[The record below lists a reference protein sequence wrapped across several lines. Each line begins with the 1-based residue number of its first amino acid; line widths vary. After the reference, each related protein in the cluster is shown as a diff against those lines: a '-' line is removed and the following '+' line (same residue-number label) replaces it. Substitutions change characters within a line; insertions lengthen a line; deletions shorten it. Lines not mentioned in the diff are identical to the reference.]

1 MKKQVYIYLI
11 LCFYFFSFNL
21 FSEELKFK
29 DITLEAG
36 LSLVDRLGGH
46 GTAVGDINNDG
57 WPDFIVGNSYNPE
70 FIYINNKNGTF
81 SLNMIENNSLTHQVL
96 LVDVDND
103 GDLDLIISNSEVD
116 EPNKL
121 YINNGNGHFTFKES
135 QLDISKGNTRGI
147 TASDFNKN
155 GWLDLYAV
163 NFIFPNQLF
172 INQGNCE
179 FIEEAENRNCQDASP
194 SKAGSQ
200 GVISVDVNND
210 DLPDIFISKYKY
222 DTEEDQK
229 VLFYINQGNRFIDR
243 AQNLGIN
250 VKNTNGATFTDLD
263 NDGDLDLVISKQE
276 SNPYLTIYKNN
287 NGVFVDKT
295 NVLEIPL
302 INKSIFSIIPGDV
315 NNDGLEDLLV
325 VGWYSEN
332 IMIINQGNWKFKV
345 VNCGV
350 ENFLKNGRSAS
361 FIDYDNDGDLD
372 VLITGYI
379 QHTFLYQNQLDND
392 NKSIEVSLTSPNGQK
407 SPYGTKLTLYSN
419 SFTNG
424 IPWQTKIL
432 ISTQAYLSQQ
442 SSRIHFGTGKE
453 ENLSLIV
460 KYPTG
465 EEKHLFNLKPCAKIN
480 MENVPGINIVNYFRT
495 WDRGLFLKQLID
507 YFEISIPYNIEVKKI
522 FILRKDKDSSDTS
535 YEIVKE
541 IDGNSDKI
549 IVKAENKN
557 YKYAIYYIQENN
569 SQSFVTFLDIENI
582 NE

>member
-11 LCFYFFSFNL
+11 LFFYFLSFNL

-29 DITLEAG
+29 DVTLEAG

-81 SLNMIENNSLTHQVL
+81 SLTSIENNSLTHQVL

-103 GDLDLIISNSEVD
+103 GDLDLIISNSGVD

-135 QLDISKGNTRGI
+135 PLDTSKGNTRGI
-147 TASDFNKN
+147 TASDFNEN

-194 SKAGSQ
+194 SKSGSQ
-200 GVISVDVNND
+200 GVISIDVNKDN
-210 DLPDIFISKYKY
+210 LPDILISKYKY
-222 DTEEDQK
+222 DTEENQK
-229 VLFYINQGNRFIDR
+229 VLFYINQGNYFIDR

-263 NDGDLDLVISKQE
+263 NDGDLDLVISKQV
-276 SNPYLTIYKNN
+276 SNSYLTIYKNN
-287 NGVFVDKT
+287 NGVFVDMT
-295 NVLEIPL
+295 NILEIPL

-315 NNDGLEDLLV
+315 NNDGLEDLFV

-332 IMIINQGNWKFKV
+332 IMIINQGNWEFKV

-350 ENFLKNGRSAS
+350 ENYIKNGRSAS

-372 VLITGYI
+372 ILITGYI
-379 QHTFLYQNQLDND
+379 QHTFLYQNQLDNE
-392 NKSIEVSLTSPNGQK
+392 NKSIEASLTSPNGQK
-407 SPYGTKLTLYSN
+407 SPYGTKLILYSN

-424 IPWQTKIL
+424 IPWQTKTL

-442 SSRIHFGTGKE
+442 SSSIHFGVGKE

-480 MENVPGINIVNYFRT
+480 MENVPEINIVNYFRA
-495 WDRGLFLKQLID
+495 WDRSLFLKQLID

-522 FILRKDKDSSDTS
+522 FILRKDKDSLDAS

-549 IVKAENKN
+549 IVKTENKS
-557 YKYAIYYIQENN
+557 YKYAIYCIQENN
-569 SQSFVTFLDIENI
+569 NPSFVTFLDIENI

>member
-11 LCFYFFSFNL
+11 LFFYFLSFNL

-29 DITLEAG
+29 DVTLEAG

-81 SLNMIENNSLTHQVL
+81 SLTSIENNSLTHQVL

-103 GDLDLIISNSEVD
+103 GDLDLIISNSGVD

-135 QLDISKGNTRGI
+135 PLDTSKGNTRGI
-147 TASDFNKN
+147 TASDFNEN

-194 SKAGSQ
+194 SKSGSQ
-200 GVISVDVNND
+200 GVISIDVNKDN
-210 DLPDIFISKYKY
+210 LPDILISKYKY
-222 DTEEDQK
+222 DTEENQK
-229 VLFYINQGNRFIDR
+229 VLFYINQGNYFIDR

-263 NDGDLDLVISKQE
+263 NDGDLDLVISKQV
-276 SNPYLTIYKNN
+276 SNSYLTIYKNN
-287 NGVFVDKT
+287 NGVFVDMT
-295 NVLEIPL
+295 NILEIPL

-315 NNDGLEDLLV
+315 NNDGLEDLFV

-332 IMIINQGNWKFKV
+332 IMIINQGNWEFKV

-350 ENFLKNGRSAS
+350 ENYIKNGRSAS
-361 FIDYDNDGDLD
+361 FNRL
-372 VLITGYI
+372 
-379 QHTFLYQNQLDND
+379 
-392 NKSIEVSLTSPNGQK
+392 
-407 SPYGTKLTLYSN
+407 
-419 SFTNG
+419 
-424 IPWQTKIL
+424 
-432 ISTQAYLSQQ
+432 
-442 SSRIHFGTGKE
+442 
-453 ENLSLIV
+453 
-460 KYPTG
+460 
-465 EEKHLFNLKPCAKIN
+465 
-480 MENVPGINIVNYFRT
+480 
-495 WDRGLFLKQLID
+495 
-507 YFEISIPYNIEVKKI
+507 
-522 FILRKDKDSSDTS
+522 
-535 YEIVKE
+535 
-541 IDGNSDKI
+541 
-549 IVKAENKN
+549 
-557 YKYAIYYIQENN
+557 
-569 SQSFVTFLDIENI
+569 
-582 NE
+582 